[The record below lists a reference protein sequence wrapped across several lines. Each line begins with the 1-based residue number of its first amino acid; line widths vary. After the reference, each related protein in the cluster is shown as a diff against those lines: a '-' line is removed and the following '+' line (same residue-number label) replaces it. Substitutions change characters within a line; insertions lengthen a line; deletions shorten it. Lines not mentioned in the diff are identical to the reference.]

1 MLKRAYI
8 LSFILTSILY
18 YHFKIKK
25 KVKVNKIAVVL
36 GTGGHCRV
44 ILSIL
49 FSQEEYSDIRV
60 VELNKLRPGEVIMGI
75 KVEAMPSLDHLR
87 EVKDLSFFLGI
98 GCNKMRKYYW
108 ELFSEEGFNS
118 PNLISSNALID
129 PTVKLGQA
137 NVICPNAFIGPCAQL
152 GDNNLINTA
161 SILEHETIIGS
172 HSHIAPKSVLAGRSI
187 IHDSCFIGTGASIID
202 GVEVASHTTIG
213 AGATLIKSTTK
224 SHQTLVGIPARPIK
238 K

>member
-1 MLKRAYI
+1 MHVSVFCNNILKKYN
-8 LSFILTSILY
+8 
-18 YHFKIKK
+18 
-25 KVKVNKIAVVL
+25 KVKVKKKAVVL

-44 ILSIL
+44 IFSLL
-49 FSQEEYSDIRV
+49 FSQKEYSAIKV
-60 VELNKLRPGEVIMGI
+60 LELNKLRIGETIMGV
-75 KVEAMPSLDHLR
+75 KVQAMPSSLHELS
-87 EVKDLSFFLGI
+87 EVKDLAFFLAI

-108 ELFSEEGFNS
+108 ELLSEEGFNT

-137 NVICPNAFIGPCAQL
+137 NIICPNAFIGPCAQL

-161 SILEHETIIGS
+161 SILEHETVIGS

-187 IHDSCFIGTGASIID
+187 IHDSCFIGTVASIID
-202 GVEVASHTTIG
+202 GVEVASHTTRG
-213 AGATLIKSTTK
+213 AGATLIKSITK
-224 SHQTLVGIPARPIK
+224 SHQTLVGLPARPIK